1 MSRKVLSIIILVSI
15 LVVGVFGIVSAQD
28 YPTKPVQFIVPWSPG
43 GGSDTLMRIVA
54 KYLEEN
60 IGEAVPVINKPGVS
74 GTLGLQE
81 LKEKPAN
88 GYHIGQIHEGLLA
101 AYHVGITDLNY
112 NDFTPVAS
120 MTNSPQF
127 LAVRAD
133 APYNNLEEFIEY
145 AKANPGEISFGVTL
159 KGIPHIW
166 TAILESKL
174 DTKFRYVGYEGTGE
188 RVQALAGGFIDAGPI
203 DYASGIQFV
212 ESGKFKFIAFAAE
225 ERSGKLP
232 DLPTFAEEGY
242 EIIWSVQRGIVVP
255 KGTPQDVIDVL
266 EKGLRETA
274 ENEDFVTDVEKA
286 GGEVKFR
293 GQENY
298 INYLE
303 TLDKDIAAVADQ
315 IEQ

>member
-1 MSRKVLSIIILVSI
+1 MRRKVLSILILISI
-15 LVVGVFGIVSAQD
+15 LVVGVFGVVSAQD
-28 YPTKPVQFIVPWSPG
+28 YPSKPIQFIVPWSPG

-54 KYLEEN
+54 NYLEEY

-74 GTLGLQE
+74 GTLGLRE
-81 LKEKPAN
+81 LTNKPAN

-112 NDFTPVAS
+112 DSFIPVAS

-127 LAVRAD
+127 LAVKQD
-133 APYNNLEEFIEY
+133 APYNNLEEFIDFAIE
-145 AKANPGEISFGVTL
+145 NPGEVRFGVTL

-166 TAILESKL
+166 AAILESKL
-174 DTKFRYVGYEGTGE
+174 ETEFRYVGYEGTGE
-188 RVQALAGGFIDAGPI
+188 RVQALAGGFIDAAPI

-212 ESGKFKFIAFAAE
+212 ETDKFKFIAFASE
-225 ERSGKLP
+225 ERSEKLP
-232 DLPTFAEEGY
+232 DVPTFAEHGY

-255 KGTPQDVIDVL
+255 KGTPQSAIDVL
-266 EKGLRETA
+266 EENLRKTA
-274 ENEDFVTDVEKA
+274 NDENFVADVEKA

-293 GQENY
+293 GQDNY

-303 TLDKDIAAVADQ
+303 TLDKDIASVADQ
-315 IEQ
+315 IQ